1 MRLLIVGAGGHAK
14 VVADAAIRA
23 GMDVVGAV
31 GESGGVRHLLGV
43 PVHVSPNDIVA
54 DAFIVG
60 IGDNRARMQAF
71 GRYIE
76 AGMVPVSVVHS
87 SAVIATGVTIGAG
100 CFIAAGAIVNPDA
113 AIGEN
118 TILNTGCTV
127 DHDCAVGSHCL
138 VGPGAGLCG
147 TVTIGEGVLLGAGAC
162 VTPGVRI
169 GAWSVIGA
177 GAAVIAD
184 VPAEATYGG
193 VPAHRIGGA
202 S

>member
-14 VVADAAIRA
+14 VIADAAIRA

-31 GESGGVRHLLGV
+31 GEADGVQSLLGV
-43 PVHVSPNDIVA
+43 PVHSSPDEVVA
-54 DAFIVG
+54 DAFIIG
-60 IGDNRARMQAF
+60 IGDNRARMRAF
-71 GRYIE
+71 DRYIE
-76 AGMVPVSVVHS
+76 TGMTPVSVVHP
-87 SAVIATGVTIGAG
+87 SAVIAAGARIGAG
-100 CFIAAGAIVNPDA
+100 SFIAAGAIVNVDA

-127 DHDCAVGSHCL
+127 DHDCVVGSHCL

-147 TVTIGEGVLLGAGAC
+147 TVTMGEGVLLGAGAC

-177 GAAVIAD
+177 GAAVVAD
-184 VPAEATYGG
+184 VPADATYGG
-193 VPAHRIGGA
+193 VPARRIGGE